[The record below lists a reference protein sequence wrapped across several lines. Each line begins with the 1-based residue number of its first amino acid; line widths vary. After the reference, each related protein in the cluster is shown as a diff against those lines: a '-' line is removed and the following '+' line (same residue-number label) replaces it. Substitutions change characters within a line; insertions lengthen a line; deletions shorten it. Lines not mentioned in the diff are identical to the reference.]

1 MPKRDEQTPG
11 RNPNPQPQGDDF
23 GQPDD
28 ERPRQPGS
36 DRDTE
41 DEDEEL

>member
-11 RNPNPQPQGDDF
+11 RNPNPQPSGDDF

-28 ERPRQPGS
+28 ERDRS
-36 DRDTE
+36 DRDAE
-41 DEDEEL
+41 EEDEEL